1 MISSQARSATGA
13 QQCCEAAVLD
23 GTPRA
28 IHDIAQLGANGTFP
42 GNVER
47 DLHRLSRRLSLNCGV
62 EPYWVETTVVD
73 RTGVEK
79 PACIPMILPHEIMNS
94 VWTMDQN
101 EFSCRFVGADGEC
114 EQIWHRSLFAGNF
127 SNHPSINEIS
137 EQPQHHIPIRLHE
150 DDGPMTRHSSL
161 LLIQLTSALVF
172 LSSMLS
178 RYICIALPLSI
189 LIPDQTLAPLFEALI
204 WSMMILAAG
213 MVPSLGHL
221 GNTCKPT
228 VENAQRIQRWAS
240 YDGPF
245 QTDIRLK
252 IGRLEIFQ
260 RGIKTKIALSRKAMP
275 RCQKD

>member
-47 DLHRLSRRLSLNCGV
+47 DLHRLSRRLSRNCGV

-101 EFSCRFVGADGEC
+101 DVSCRFVGSDGEC
-114 EQIWHRSLFAGNF
+114 ETI
-127 SNHPSINEIS
+127 
-137 EQPQHHIPIRLHE
+137 
-150 DDGPMTRHSSL
+150 
-161 LLIQLTSALVF
+161 
-172 LSSMLS
+172 
-178 RYICIALPLSI
+178 
-189 LIPDQTLAPLFEALI
+189 
-204 WSMMILAAG
+204 
-213 MVPSLGHL
+213 
-221 GNTCKPT
+221 
-228 VENAQRIQRWAS
+228 
-240 YDGPF
+240 
-245 QTDIRLK
+245 
-252 IGRLEIFQ
+252 
-260 RGIKTKIALSRKAMP
+260 
-275 RCQKD
+275 